1 VRHDSFLFCAS
12 LISDLA
18 HALRS
23 RVNERGQT
31 RLRCADGWTSAT
43 ASTGTVLFEPLSTT
57 RSPVPRRSAL
67 GSPLA
72 TVSEEDDGS
81 GAEDVLLEEETAM
94 DPMQEV
100 DAAVQLATKIETWLA
115 DIPIGGKMPRR
126 FDSAGLIQFGAKRL
140 SLSCAVGW
148 RFHLA
153 GACGQ
158 ALRASCTIPTQ
169 KASTRS
175 MWRAWWRTLRMRALP
190 SPS

>member
-1 VRHDSFLFCAS
+1 MRHSSCLCCAS
-12 LISDLA
+12 LISDLP

-126 FDSAGLIQFGAKRL
+126 FDSAGLIQFGEKRL
-140 SLSCAVGW
+140 SPSCPVA
-148 RFHLA
+148 
-153 GACGQ
+153 
-158 ALRASCTIPTQ
+158 I
-169 KASTRS
+169 
-175 MWRAWWRTLRMRALP
+175 
-190 SPS
+190 

>member
-1 VRHDSFLFCAS
+1 
-12 LISDLA
+12 
-18 HALRS
+18 
-23 RVNERGQT
+23 VNERGQT

-72 TVSEEDDGS
+72 TVSEEDDDS
-81 GAEDVLLEEETAM
+81 GAEDALLEEEPAM

-126 FDSAGLIQFGAKRL
+126 FDSAGLIQFGEKRL
-140 SLSCAVGW
+140 SRSCAVGCV
-148 RFHLA
+148 A
-153 GACGQ
+153 
-158 ALRASCTIPTQ
+158 I
-169 KASTRS
+169 
-175 MWRAWWRTLRMRALP
+175 
-190 SPS
+190 

>member
-1 VRHDSFLFCAS
+1 M
-12 LISDLA
+12 
-18 HALRS
+18 
-23 RVNERGQT
+23 NERGQT

-81 GAEDVLLEEETAM
+81 ETEDVLLEETAM

-153 GACGQ
+153 GACG
-158 ALRASCTIPTQ
+158 RH
-169 KASTRS
+169 
-175 MWRAWWRTLRMRALP
+175 
-190 SPS
+190 

>member
-1 VRHDSFLFCAS
+1 M
-12 LISDLA
+12 
-18 HALRS
+18 
-23 RVNERGQT
+23 NERGQT

-126 FDSAGLIQFGAKRL
+126 FDSAGLIQFGEKRL
-140 SLSCAVGW
+140 SPSCPVAISAGW
-148 RFHLA
+148 CVRA
-153 GACGQ
+153 GIESKLYHSDPESIYEKYVESMVANSPHACV
-158 ALRASCTIPTQ
+158 CP
-169 KASTRS
+169 
-175 MWRAWWRTLRMRALP
+175 P
-190 SPS
+190 